1 MIKMPTYKKIRKWVL
16 KELGLKLHSGGCHI
30 AHCKE
35 IAKLIPRNPN
45 RKHLCPEHHR
55 EAIFAA
61 FRHFGMIEG

>member
-1 MIKMPTYKKIRKWVL
+1 MSKKSEWDKVDKVTSI
-16 KELGLKLHSGGCHI
+16 LHGMDAVEH
-30 AHCKE
+30 KR
-35 IAKLIPRNPN
+35 PRNPN